1 MKRMC
6 FCYELGEDE
15 DSICITDDQEV
26 TSLLPMM
33 ILYTNKISLQSFLEQ
48 NLLNISLGQQI
59 NVLIVSYST
68 KMNQLGHMQH
78 YNTNSTL
85 HIKTLRLQPKFK
97 AVAEKTNIDF

>member
-1 MKRMC
+1 MMKRMC

-48 NLLNISLGQQI
+48 NLLNISLGRQI
-59 NVLIVSYST
+59 NVLIVSY
-68 KMNQLGHMQH
+68 
-78 YNTNSTL
+78 
-85 HIKTLRLQPKFK
+85 
-97 AVAEKTNIDF
+97 